1 MYIKIFLCSF
11 LMLLFDVGGD
21 LSVFFIGILVLVS
34 YEIVRLFVGFMV
46 IFKVFNLWMIFIGL
60 KVLLYIG
67 VIFCLKEVNN
77 FIIFFGYEMILS

>member
-11 LMLLFDVGGD
+11 LMLLFDVGGG